1 MLLFG
6 QGSNLFF
13 VVFFDISFIRIELL
27 VLVPR
32 LQLRVAQQLLQTG
45 DVFLLFVCSS
55 HLIIQT
61 TA

>member
-45 DVFLLFVCSS
+45 DVFLLFVSSS